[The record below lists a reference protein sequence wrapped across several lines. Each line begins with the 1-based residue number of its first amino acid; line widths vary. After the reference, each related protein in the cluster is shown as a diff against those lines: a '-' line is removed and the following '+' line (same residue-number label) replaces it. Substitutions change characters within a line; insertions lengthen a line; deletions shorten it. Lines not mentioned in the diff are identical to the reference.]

1 MAVIKAK
8 ADKVVSIALAIM
20 EKNLVSPLLSFRIP
34 DAGAVFNGAKNDTV
48 TLKVGG
54 LRAVARDYEWRTRT
68 NPIVMDDIEGEGGM
82 AFKLDRHVVSAT
94 GLTLEQ
100 LTLDEI
106 SMIEDVVGP
115 QAVAVAG
122 KLEAH
127 VLAKFAAIPWKREVP
142 TFTAA
147 DDPFL
152 VSAEAKRLLDMDK
165 VAPASGRAYLI
176 GSNVGAAWR
185 TSDRLSKYDST
196 GQEGTPALRDAIIG
210 RLNGSPVVESLDV
223 DPNFAWYGHTSALAV
238 ANVAPVVPGGAKT
251 GTRGISRLGFAG
263 TWIIDYD
270 PNFARDRSLFHAFAG
285 MTDIRD
291 ERDANGD
298 LLDPTGDGYAEAKNV
313 RGVKMTFNAGT
324 NGGAVFPP
332 ADPTP

>member
-8 ADKVVSIALAIM
+8 ADKVVQIALAVM
-20 EKNLVSPLLSFRIP
+20 ERNLVSPLLSFRIP
-34 DAGAVFNGAKNDTV
+34 DAGAKFNGAKNDTI
-48 TLKVGG
+48 TLQVGG
-54 LRAVARDYEWRTRT
+54 LQAVAREYEWRTRT
-68 NPIVMDDIEGEGGM
+68 NPIVMDDIEGEGGI
-82 AFKLDRHVVSAT
+82 AFKLDRHFVSAT

-106 SMIEDVVGP
+106 RMVEDVVGP
-115 QAVAVAG
+115 QAESVAK
-122 KLEAH
+122 KLEAA
-127 VLAKFAAIPWKREVP
+127 VITKFGTIPWKRTVP
-142 TFTAA
+142 TFTAS

-185 TSDRLSKYDST
+185 TSDRLSRYDST

-223 DPNFAWYGHTSALAV
+223 DPDFAWYGHPSALAV
-238 ANVAPVVPGGAKT
+238 ANVAPVVPEGAKK

-270 PNFARDRSLFHAFAG
+270 PNYARDRSLFHAFAG

-291 ERDANGD
+291 ERDADGN
-298 LLDPTGDGYAEAKNV
+298 LLDPDGTNYATAKNV
-313 RGVKMTFNAGT
+313 RGVAMTFDPGAS
-324 NGGAVFPP
+324 GGAVFPP
-332 ADPTP
+332 PAPAP

>member
-1 MAVIKAK
+1 
-8 ADKVVSIALAIM
+8 M

-142 TFTAA
+142 TFTAG

-152 VSAEAKRLLDMDK
+152 VSAEAKRLLAH
-165 VAPASGRAYLI
+165 VRP
-176 GSNVGAAWR
+176 
-185 TSDRLSKYDST
+185 
-196 GQEGTPALRDAIIG
+196 
-210 RLNGSPVVESLDV
+210 PVEVRQ
-223 DPNFAWYGHTSALAV
+223 HR
-238 ANVAPVVPGGAKT
+238 PGGHARPPRRDHRPPQRQP
-251 GTRGISRLGFAG
+251 GRRVARRRPELRL
-263 TWIIDYD
+263 
-270 PNFARDRSLFHAFAG
+270 
-285 MTDIRD
+285 
-291 ERDANGD
+291 
-298 LLDPTGDGYAEAKNV
+298 V
-313 RGVKMTFNAGT
+313 R
-324 NGGAVFPP
+324 PHL
-332 ADPTP
+332 